1 MSEKKVTKVSEEHL
15 TQLQTANKEF
25 AMIQKNLGDMAIQKH
40 QVLKVLDTKRTE
52 FQELEKELIDVY
64 GDEVVINL
72 ESGEVKEAEKK
83 EEVKE

>member
-15 TQLQTANKEF
+15 AKLQTANKEF
-25 AMIQKNLGDMAIQKH
+25 AMIQKNLVDMAIQKH

-52 FQELEKELIDVY
+52 FQELEKELIQEY
-64 GDEVVINL
+64 GDDVVINL

>member
-15 TQLQTANKEF
+15 TKLQTANKEF

-40 QVLKVLDTKRTE
+40 QVLKVLDTKRAE
-52 FQELEKELIDVY
+52 FQELEKELIEAY
-64 GDEVVINL
+64 GDDKVINL

>member
-15 TQLQTANKEF
+15 TKLQTANKEF

-52 FQELEKELIDVY
+52 FQELEKELIQEY
-64 GDEVVINL
+64 GDDVVINL